1 MGFIPFVG
9 VGVITFL
16 GIRTYIVQSSWKILQ
31 ETQDNKDKDKN
42 TDNIGRNMR
51 RFNALE
57 DLVWWKGHWFSLVV
71 K

>member
-1 MGFIPFVG
+1 
-9 VGVITFL
+9 
-16 GIRTYIVQSSWKILQ
+16 VQSSWKILQ